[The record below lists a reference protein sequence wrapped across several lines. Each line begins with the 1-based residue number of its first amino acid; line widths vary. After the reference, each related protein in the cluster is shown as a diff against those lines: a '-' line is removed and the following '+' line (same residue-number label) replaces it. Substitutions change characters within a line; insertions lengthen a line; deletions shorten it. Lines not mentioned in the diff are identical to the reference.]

1 MTYAQHGRSMP
12 ELLGGLVSD
21 LSGLFR
27 KELQLAKTEASEK
40 VDQVVSASLSLLFG
54 GILALGAL
62 GVLLSAIVTGIG
74 AFFVSTGMEQTA
86 ANSLAA
92 GIVTVVVGIVA
103 WMLIGRGLSA
113 LKARNLMLQR
123 TTHSLAQ
130 DADVVKE
137 KF

>member
-1 MTYAQHGRSMP
+1 MSYAQHGRSMP
-12 ELLGGLVSD
+12 ELLGGLLSD

-27 KELQLAKTEASEK
+27 KEIELAKTEAAEK
-40 VDQVVSASLSLLFG
+40 VDHVVSASLSLLVG
-54 GILALGAL
+54 GVLALGAL
-62 GVLLSAIVTGIG
+62 GVLLSAIVTAIG

-92 GIVTVVVGIVA
+92 GIVTVVIGIIA
-103 WMLIGRGLSA
+103 WVLIGRGLSA
-113 LKARNLMLQR
+113 LKASNLMLQR
-123 TTHSLAQ
+123 TTNSLAQ